1 MLQTKTGPI
10 GEILADIEIITA
22 EQLAEAAQ
30 IERTTGKHIG
40 DILVELG
47 YIDEKTLMKA
57 YEYYFR
63 IVFYDLSK
71 MDIPLDL
78 SETVNPTIAK
88 QYTVVPI
95 HSDGNQLTV
104 ATADPLNFQ
113 AIDDIK
119 LKSRMKIVT
128 VLATRKN
135 ILNKISLLYER
146 IQTDAVMETLNKEY
160 NEIDIESEE
169 VGQDVSGDAVGN
181 APVVKLVNLLIDR
194 AITARASDIH
204 VEPMEDH
211 VRVRFRIDG
220 VMTEQLKIT
229 KAAHATLVARLKIM
243 SDMDIAEKRVPQDGR
258 VQIAYNGQNVDLRLS
273 VLPTVNG
280 EKVVIRILGGRT
292 VALDRKALGFSE
304 YNSKMFDEILHN
316 PHGIILVSGP
326 TGSGKTTTLYTIL
339 SELNKPTLNIITVED
354 PVEYRMAGINQ
365 VQINTKAGLTFASGL
380 RSILRQDPDIIMV
393 GEIRDG
399 ETAEIAVR
407 ASITG
412 HLVLSTIHTN
422 DSPSTITRLIDMG
435 IESFLVSSAVVGVI
449 SQRLVRRICP
459 ECKQAHELLPSEKR
473 LLKLNEDSE
482 IVSYIGAGCK
492 SCSNTG
498 YKGRIAIHEVLVM
511 DKRMRDLVDKHAT
524 DEQIRS
530 VFISAGGKT
539 LRDSCIQ
546 LVLDGVTTIDE
557 LIKVAYNTD

>member
-1 MLQTKTGPI
+1 MQTKTSPI
-10 GEILADIEIITA
+10 GEMLADIEIITS
-22 EQLAEAAQ
+22 EQLAVVVEQ
-30 IERTTGKHIG
+30 ERTTGKHIG
-40 DILVELG
+40 QILLDLG
-47 YIDEKTLMKA
+47 YIDEEILMQA

-78 SETVNPTIAK
+78 SETVSQSIAK

-95 HSDGNQLTV
+95 YSDGTQLTI
-104 ATADPLNFQ
+104 ATADPLDFQ
-113 AIDDIK
+113 AIDDVK
-119 LKSRMKIVT
+119 LKSKMKILP

-135 ILNKISLLYER
+135 ILSKISLLYER
-146 IQTDAVMETLNKEY
+146 IQTDAVMEKLNKEY
-160 NEIDIESEE
+160 TELDLVVDESMQDIAE
-169 VGQDVSGDAVGN
+169 DDIGN

-204 VEPMEDH
+204 IEPMEDH

-220 VMTEQLKIT
+220 VMSEQLKIT
-229 KAAHATLVARLKIM
+229 KAAHNTLVARLKIM

-258 VQIAYNGQNVDLRLS
+258 VQTTYNGQNIDLRLS

-280 EKVVIRILGGRT
+280 EKVVIRVLGGRSVT
-292 VALDRKALGFSE
+292 LDRKSLGFSE
-304 YNSKMFDEILHN
+304 YNSKMFDEILRN

-339 SELNKPTLNIITVED
+339 NELNKPSLNIITIED
-354 PVEYRMAGINQ
+354 PVEYRMPGINQ
-365 VQINTKAGLTFASGL
+365 IQINTKAGLTFASGL
-380 RSILRQDPDIIMV
+380 RSILRQDPDVIMV

-459 ECKQAHELLPSEKR
+459 DCKQVRELLPSEKR
-473 LLKLNEDSE
+473 LMKLSEDSE
-482 IVSYIGAGCK
+482 VESYKGIGCK
-492 SCSNTG
+492 NCNNTG
-498 YKGRIAIHEVLVM
+498 FKGRIAIHEVLVM
-511 DKRMRDLVDKHAT
+511 DKKMRELVDKRAT
-524 DEQIRS
+524 ADQIRT
-530 VFISAGGKT
+530 VFTSSGGKT

-546 LVLDGVTTIDE
+546 LVLDGVTTVEE